1 MEERQRSITSETDMA
16 STPRA
21 AFTPRTF
28 TPRTLTPR
36 ALEGVAEGG
45 GEAVLKEVGAVVH
58 REFMGANLRLD
69 RLAAAVESRVQ
80 LSLAELDAKLSF
92 CYQRVVRLKM
102 APSGPSP
109 VAEVGSLRK
118 PRPPAHH
125 LMEPPSL
132 VSSESGLVVDL
143 PNYKTPQVSS
153 KALSGQTTEPAPQG
167 ERRSHKMSVSLQGK
181 EGSVGRI
188 KAMFEK

>member
-1 MEERQRSITSETDMA
+1 MIEERDRELMEERQRSITSETDMA

-58 REFMGANLRLD
+58 REFMEANLRLD

-109 VAEVGSLRK
+109 VAEAAIPLPPPACPLPRRPHPLLTPPTPRPCVPHRT
-118 PRPPAHH
+118 PRPP
-125 LMEPPSL
+125 
-132 VSSESGLVVDL
+132 
-143 PNYKTPQVSS
+143 
-153 KALSGQTTEPAPQG
+153 
-167 ERRSHKMSVSLQGK
+167 
-181 EGSVGRI
+181 
-188 KAMFEK
+188 